1 MKLAALPDIAAK
13 WLLPPVYRTL
23 WFVNAAK
30 RSLVLLIHL
39 IPRRVISDI
48 LLNRLTLLTREPPI
62 HLLANQQGRSFQ
74 PLKRF
79 LGEQI
84 LLIHHTFIFLIL
96 ALF

>member
-1 MKLAALPDIAAK
+1 MKLAAQPDIAAK
-13 WLLPPVYRTL
+13 WLLPPVFRTL
-23 WFVNAAK
+23 RFVNAAE

-39 IPRRVISDI
+39 VLGRVISDI
-48 LLNRLTLLTREPPI
+48 LLIRPTRITREPPI

-84 LLIHHTFIFLIL
+84 LLIRHTFIFLIL